1 MLAEQIKTNLVHQHL
16 WTDVV
21 IHNTALTDLVHGT
34 PPKTL
39 HPDDPEIRSEWLVPA
54 RSNDDW
60 TIKQWDEC
68 FKAAEGVAG
77 KDVDRM
83 LMAIVDNDS
92 TIVYYF
98 VYKGLV
104 KPRKN

>member
-1 MLAEQIKTNLVHQHL
+1 MLAQQIKTNLVHQHL
-16 WTDVV
+16 WTEVV
-21 IHNTALTDLVHGT
+21 THKVALCELVHGT
-34 PPKTL
+34 PPKTI
-39 HPDDPEIRSEWLVPA
+39 HPDDTEIRSEWLVAA

-60 TIKQWDEC
+60 TLKQWDEC
-68 FKAAEGVAG
+68 FREAESVAG
-77 KDVDRM
+77 KEVDRM

-98 VYKGLV
+98 VHKGLV

>member
-1 MLAEQIKTNLVHQHL
+1 MAEQIRTNLVHQHL
-16 WTDVV
+16 WTDVE
-21 IHNTALTDLVHGT
+21 IHVTKLTDLVHGT

-39 HPDDPEIRSEWLVPA
+39 HPDDTEIRSEWLVPA

-68 FKAAEGVAG
+68 FRAAEGVAG